1 MCRKTWFAH
10 HDFQHG
16 SAPHG
21 ASRLRASM
29 NNNNRISTI
38 GLVVCVVLSTT
49 MVAMVFLIDA
59 ADAQWH
65 GLFGVL
71 VQRVAAAFTTAP
83 TLTSAGSDRAE
94 LAGNLYLA
102 GYAAGCM
109 LFSLLFWLRTTSG
122 DRRPGWINALILAA
136 QLLIG
141 VTVES
146 NLLYIFAAEL
156 GLVLPLRRAIG
167 WFLALA
173 ASHVA
178 QSLMIVAAAARS
190 DRSAQYGLLAI
201 GAELVFCMFSF
212 GVASLAMLEQR
223 ARIKLSAAH
232 AELQATQALLAD
244 TVRTSE
250 RLRIARDLHDS
261 IGHHLTA
268 LNLHLD
274 LADRQLGGSNA
285 SVHTARELSRSL
297 LSEVRVVVSSE
308 RGGQYI
314 DLRQSLQTL
323 CDGIPTPTIQLQV
336 DDDVRIDSALTAHTL
351 FRCIQEAISNAVRHA
366 AASLLTI
373 HVRRQ
378 GASVGATIRDDG
390 RGALGRAE
398 GNGLTGMRER
408 LQALGGALSSGDL
421 PQGGFQVDLSL
432 PLAEAPR

>member
-1 MCRKTWFAH
+1 M
-10 HDFQHG
+10 
-16 SAPHG
+16 
-21 ASRLRASM
+21 
-29 NNNNRISTI
+29 NNNRISTI
-38 GLVVCVVLSTT
+38 GLVVCIVLSAT
-49 MVAMVFLIDA
+49 MVAMALVIDA
-59 ADAQWH
+59 GNAEWH

-71 VQRVAAAFTTAP
+71 VQRVSAAFTTAP
-83 TLTSAGSDRAE
+83 SLTSAGSDRAA
-94 LAGNLYLA
+94 LARNLYLS
-102 GYAAGCM
+102 GYAAACV
-109 LFSLLFWLRTTSG
+109 LFSLMFWLRTTGS
-122 DRRPGWINALILAA
+122 DRRAAWINASILAG

-156 GLVLPLRRAIG
+156 GLVLPLRRAIF
-167 WFLALA
+167 WFVAMA
-173 ASHVA
+173 IAHSA

-190 DRSAQYGLLAI
+190 DQSAQYGLLAI
-201 GAELVFCMFSF
+201 GAELVFCLFSF

-223 ARIKLSAAH
+223 ARIKLAASH

-244 TVRTSE
+244 TVRTAE

-274 LADRQLGGSNA
+274 LADRQLAGANA

-308 RGGQYI
+308 RGDQFI
-314 DLRQSLQTL
+314 DLKQSLQTL
-323 CDGIPTPTIQLQV
+323 CDGIPAPAIRLQV
-336 DDDVRIDSALTAHTL
+336 DDDVRIASALTAHTL

-366 AASLLTI
+366 TADLLTI
-373 HVRRQ
+373 HVCQR

-390 RGALGRAE
+390 RGAHGRTE

-408 LQALGGALSSGDL
+408 LQALGGALSAGDL
-421 PQGGFQVDLSL
+421 PQGGYQVELSL
-432 PLAEAPR
+432 PLAEAGR

>member
-1 MCRKTWFAH
+1 
-10 HDFQHG
+10 
-16 SAPHG
+16 
-21 ASRLRASM
+21 M
-29 NNNNRISTI
+29 NNIRISSI
-38 GLVVCVVLSTT
+38 GLVVCVVLSATL
-49 MVAMVFLIDA
+49 VAMALVIDG

-65 GLFGVL
+65 GLFGLL

-83 TLTSAGSDRAE
+83 SPTSAGSDRAE
-94 LAGNLYLA
+94 LARHLYLC
-102 GYAAGCM
+102 GYAAACVV
-109 LFSLLFWLRTTSG
+109 FSLLFWLRTSG
-122 DRRPGWINALILAA
+122 ADRRPGWVNVSFLMI

-167 WFLALA
+167 WFAALA
-173 ASHVA
+173 IAHAA

-190 DRSAQYGLLAI
+190 DQSAQYGLLAI
-201 GAELVFCMFSF
+201 GAELVFCLFSF

-223 ARIKLSAAH
+223 ARIKLTASH

-244 TVRTSE
+244 TVRTAE

-274 LADRQLGGSNA
+274 LADRQLAGANP

-308 RGGQYI
+308 RGDQYI
-314 DLRQSLQTL
+314 DLKQSLQTL
-323 CDGIPTPTIQLQV
+323 CDGIPAPAIRLQV
-336 DDDVRIDSALTAHTL
+336 DDGVRIASALTAHTL

-366 AASLLTI
+366 AANLLTI
-373 HVRRQ
+373 HVSQR

-390 RGALGRAE
+390 RGTQGRAE
-398 GNGLTGMRER
+398 GNGLAGMRER
-408 LQALGGALSSGDL
+408 LLALGGAMSAGDL
-421 PQGGFQVDLSL
+421 PQGGFQVELSL
-432 PLAEAPR
+432 PLAEVAR